1 MQFIPFEEG
10 IEVKGTSV
18 RAVVEGF
25 SNFAVLG
32 SAYLLDEGLGT
43 PTSQGLVGLD
53 PEGWYSQQSLLL
65 CLRQIRKELGDG
77 LLMRIGMA
85 VPRIVSPA
93 EGIHDIRGA
102 IKYVDVAYHLHHRKN
117 GRPMLDLE
125 TGRMEEGIGH
135 YGYEPVPGQRK
146 IFCLCE
152 TPYPCAFDQGL
163 LLAMAH
169 RYESSARV
177 THDDRSCRK
186 KRDEQH
192 CTYVVTW

>member
-25 SNFAVLG
+25 SHFAALG
-32 SAYLLDEGLGT
+32 SAYLLDKGLGT
-43 PTSQGLVGLD
+43 PTSKGLVGLEPD
-53 PEGWYSQQSLLL
+53 GWYSHKALLL
-65 CLRQIRKELGDG
+65 SMKQIHAELGAG
-77 LLMRIGMA
+77 LLTRIGMA
-85 VPRIVSPA
+85 IPRIVSPV
-93 EGIHDIRGA
+93 GGIQDIHDA

-117 GRPMLDLE
+117 GQVMFDPA

-163 LLAMAH
+163 LTAMAQ
-169 RYESSARV
+169 RYQPHARV
-177 THDDRSCRK
+177 THEDRSCRGK
-186 KRDEQH
+186 QAER
-192 CTYVVTW
+192 CTYVITW